1 MEVDVFFPAFVSQDN
16 YHYRS
21 IDFTCF
27 FDQFYAMI
35 KIAIIED
42 DEDVRDNLVSMIQ
55 TNDGLECSGV
65 FGDAE
70 TGLEYLSEY
79 PVDIVLMDIHLP
91 GMDGITCVRKLKAIH
106 PVMQFIMCT
115 IFRDDESVFNAL
127 KAGATG
133 YMLKNDDPGRIVEAI
148 YELQAGGSPMT
159 PQIARR
165 VIESFKRPAINEE
178 IHLLTKRET
187 EMLGLLARGLRYKE
201 IADQLFISTETVRKH
216 INNTYQKLHV
226 QSRMEAV
233 NKVFGAKE
241 L

>member
-1 MEVDVFFPAFVSQDN
+1 
-16 YHYRS
+16 
-21 IDFTCF
+21 
-27 FDQFYAMI
+27 MI

-42 DEDVRDNLVSMIQ
+42 DEDVRESLDSLVQS
-55 TNDGLECSGV
+55 
-65 FGDAE
+65 AE
-70 TGLEYLSEY
+70 TLELCGAFGNAESGLEYLAEN

-106 PVMQFIMCT
+106 PEMQFIMCT

-133 YMLKNDDPGRIVEAI
+133 YLLKNDDPGRIVDAI
-148 YELQAGGSPMT
+148 HELHAGGSPMT

-165 VIESFKRPAINEE
+165 VIESFKRPAVTEE

-187 EMLGLLARGLRYKE
+187 EMLGLLAKGLRYKE
-201 IADQLFISTETVRKH
+201 IAENLFISTETVRKH

-233 NKVFGAKE
+233 NKVFGEKV
-241 L
+241 